1 LRSPEEVEKLEKT
14 AFYKAELE
22 KFSKMKPENR
32 LEYVTKKGIN
42 YLDIAH

>member
-1 LRSPEEVEKLEKT
+1 LRSDEEIGELKKA